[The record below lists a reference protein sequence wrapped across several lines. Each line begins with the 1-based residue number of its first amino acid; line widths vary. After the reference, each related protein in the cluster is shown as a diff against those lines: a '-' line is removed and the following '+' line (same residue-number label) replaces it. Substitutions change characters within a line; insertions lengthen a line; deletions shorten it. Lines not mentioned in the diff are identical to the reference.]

1 MIRLVNIY
9 HKFNIKQIIFSL
21 HLVYSGTLKKGEVL
35 LRRLIILALI
45 GLVAQLV
52 DGSLGMA
59 YGVTSSSLLLMFGIA
74 PAIASASVHMA
85 EVVTTAASGVSHIR
99 FGNVDKQVVYKLIIP
114 GSIGA
119 FIGACFLG
127 SIPGDLVKPYVSF
140 FLLLLG
146 IYVIYRFLFKFNP
159 SKQLANKNLTKK
171 HLLPLGF
178 IAGFFDATG
187 GGGWGPIATPV
198 LLTSSKM
205 EPRKVIGSVDTS
217 EFAIA
222 VASTVG
228 FLLTLGWSQIN
239 FQWVLA
245 LMIGGI
251 IAAPIA
257 AWLVKKLPTNLL
269 GTLVG
274 GIIILTNIR
283 TLLGTLNVSPT
294 TSFLTYLI
302 LTILWGIAVTNVSLR
317 LRRSNY
323 NKKLTE

>member
-1 MIRLVNIY
+1 L
-9 HKFNIKQIIFSL
+9 L
-21 HLVYSGTLKKGEVL
+21 EKGEINMS
-35 LRRLIILALI
+35 RLIILAFI
-45 GLVAQLV
+45 GLAAQLV

-59 YGVTSSSLLLMFGIA
+59 YGVTSTSLLLMFGIA
-74 PAIASASVHMA
+74 PAVASASVHMA

-119 FIGACFLG
+119 FLGACFLS
-127 SIPGDLVKPYVSF
+127 SIPGDIIKPYVSI
-140 FLLLLG
+140 FLLILG
-146 IYVIYRFLFKFNP
+146 VFVIYKFLFKEN
-159 SKQLANKNLTKK
+159 SNRTTSNKKWTKK
-171 HLLPLGF
+171 QFVPLGF

-198 LLTSSKM
+198 LLTGNKM

-222 VASTVG
+222 ISSTLG
-228 FLLTLGWSQIN
+228 FLLTLGWSNIN

-257 AWLVKKLPTNLL
+257 AWLVKIIPTNLL
-269 GTLVG
+269 GVLVG
-274 GIIILTNIR
+274 GIIIITNIR
-283 TLLGTLNVSPT
+283 TLLGALDLSKTISLYTYIVLGVLWLLAVSNVIVKIKKGANAQKH
-294 TSFLTYLI
+294 I
-302 LTILWGIAVTNVSLR
+302 L
-317 LRRSNY
+317 
-323 NKKLTE
+323 E

>member
-1 MIRLVNIY
+1 
-9 HKFNIKQIIFSL
+9 
-21 HLVYSGTLKKGEVL
+21 
-35 LRRLIILALI
+35 
-45 GLVAQLV
+45 
-52 DGSLGMA
+52 
-59 YGVTSSSLLLMFGIA
+59 MFGIA

-85 EVVTTAASGVSHIR
+85 EVVTTAASGVAHIR

-127 SIPGDLVKPYVSF
+127 SIPGDIVKPYVSF
-140 FLLLLG
+140 FLLILG
-146 IYVIYRFLFKFNP
+146 VYVIYRFLFKFTS
-159 SKQLANKNLTKK
+159 SKQISNNKLGKK
-171 HLLPLGF
+171 HFIPLGF

-198 LLTSSKM
+198 LLTSNNM

-222 VASTVG
+222 VSSTLG
-228 FLLTLGWSQIN
+228 FLLTLGWTSIN
-239 FQWVLA
+239 LQWVIA

-257 AWLVKKLPTNLL
+257 AWLVKIIPTDLL

-274 GIIILTNIR
+274 GIIIITNIR
-283 TLLGTLNVSPT
+283 TLLIALDVSQT
-294 TSFLTYLI
+294 INLFTYLA
-302 LTILWGIAVTNVSLR
+302 LGILWIVAVVNVIFKLRKSSLTQ
-317 LRRSNY
+317 SQSQ
-323 NKKLTE
+323 

>member
-1 MIRLVNIY
+1 M
-9 HKFNIKQIIFSL
+9 
-21 HLVYSGTLKKGEVL
+21 
-35 LRRLIILALI
+35 RRLIILALI
-45 GLVAQLV
+45 GLAAQLV

-59 YGVTSSSLLLMFGIA
+59 YGVTSTSLLLMFGIA
-74 PAIASASVHMA
+74 PAVASASVHMA
-85 EVVTTAASGVSHIR
+85 EVVTTAASGISHIR
-99 FGNVDKQVVYKLIIP
+99 FGNVDKRVVFRLIIP

-119 FIGACFLG
+119 FLGACFLG
-127 SIPGDLVKPYVSF
+127 SIPGAIVKPYVSF

-146 IYVIYRFLFKFNP
+146 VYVIYRFLFKFNP
-159 SKQLANKNLTKK
+159 SQRFSGKKMGKKQLI
-171 HLLPLGF
+171 PLGF

-198 LLTSSKM
+198 LLTSNSM

-222 VASTVG
+222 IASTLG

-239 FQWVLA
+239 IQWVIA

-257 AWLVKKLPTNLL
+257 AWLVKIIPTNLL

-274 GIIILTNIR
+274 GIIIITNIR
-283 TLLGTLNVSPT
+283 TLLGALDVSHTVSLITYLVLAVLWLLSVINVSVK
-294 TSFLTYLI
+294 I
-302 LTILWGIAVTNVSLR
+302 
-317 LRRSNY
+317 
-323 NKKLTE
+323 KKGVYTKQLVE